1 MKKEYAKPTVR
12 SHELRCSRM
21 MAGSPGEQSE
31 IKTLKIMRRGGDSG
45 SGSSSDSEYDPYDMP
60 EFAD

>member
-1 MKKEYAKPTVR
+1 MKKEYTKPTAR
-12 SHELRCSRM
+12 SHELRCSRI
-21 MAGSPGEQSE
+21 MAGSYRET
-31 IKTLKIMRRGGDSG
+31 KTLQIMRRGGDSG

>member
-1 MKKEYAKPTVR
+1 
-12 SHELRCSRM
+12 M
-21 MAGSPGEQSE
+21 MAGSPGDQSE